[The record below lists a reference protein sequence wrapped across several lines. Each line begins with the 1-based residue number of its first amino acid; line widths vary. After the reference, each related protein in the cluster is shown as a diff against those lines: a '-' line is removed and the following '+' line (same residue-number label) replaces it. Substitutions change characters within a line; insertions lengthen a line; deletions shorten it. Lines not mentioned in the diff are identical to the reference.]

1 LPGAV
6 RIAALKQEPD
16 RDVSSMPD
24 SVRKIT
30 GLTQSSE
37 TSKAI
42 DGTIPRA
49 MANKTVR
56 PMQKA
61 WEKSAISSHKMYF
74 KEASD

>member
-1 LPGAV
+1 
-6 RIAALKQEPD
+6 
-16 RDVSSMPD
+16 
-24 SVRKIT
+24 
-30 GLTQSSE
+30 
-37 TSKAI
+37 
-42 DGTIPRA
+42 